1 MDELNYNNVLNVI
14 EYLNVID
21 SGRFAAASK
30 RYLYLVEKYRQLR
43 GPEVATFSSWDRL
56 TFQQRPSKLVASAP
70 IQKLQKP
77 PNLVLAFNT
86 PRSTIEQELP
96 KNLPPNS
103 IVLGACAHSIQVN
116 LGLENVE
123 SQSNASA
130 MYASFPDADIR
141 AFSFDR
147 ERGFDVYL
155 NVKEEFRSFADE
167 LAMKN
172 DPDHW
177 KAIIVYAVG
186 TCSGMAESFV
196 LEMQSKLPNVAI
208 VGGICN
214 DGYITVE
221 SPKISRS
228 ELEIL
233 TIRQLRLRIRT
244 LGGDPDFGFVE
255 KSELVDLALQL
266 QGLKSRIT
274 LDHVEDGLFG
284 VVLGGDVP
292 VRSIVS
298 RGVKS
303 ATQKDTQSSS
313 PYVVN
318 SVTIMRPEDE
328 DFIFRGSD
336 LQAVHMIHSILD
348 KETGA
353 TIPAMEL
360 LSRGMN
366 QAEFIGMKRPQEDG
380 FELHMLSPYSEA
392 VNALMIMTDGSER
405 QQETLEGAELDF
417 FHLNGDACCQD
428 MDHTVSMLRDQT
440 RNEEI
445 LGALMYS
452 CAGRGPHPGAL
463 IRESMADATRFA
475 KVFPEVPCLGFY
487 AGGEIGP
494 IALVGN
500 QNVFRTG
507 KAAVQGFTAVFCL
520 FIVPVVG
527 RRNYILDDSTDSVQA
542 FTKELLLKRS
552 KTTQ

>member
-1 MDELNYNNVLNVI
+1 MDNLNYNNVLNVI
-14 EYLNVID
+14 ECLNVID
-21 SGRFAAASK
+21 LGQFAAASK
-30 RYLYLVEKYRQLR
+30 RYLYLVEEYRRLR
-43 GPEVATFSSWDRL
+43 GPEVVTFSSWDRL
-56 TFQQRPSKLVASAP
+56 TFQQRPSALVASAP

-86 PRSTIEQELP
+86 QRSTIKEELP
-96 KNLPPNS
+96 KNLPPNT
-103 IVLGACAHSIQVN
+103 IILGACAHSIQVN
-116 LGLENVE
+116 IGAENVE
-123 SQSNASA
+123 SQSNASV

-147 ERGFDVYL
+147 ERGFDVDL
-155 NVKEEFRSFADE
+155 NVKEQFSSFANE
-167 LAMKN
+167 LALKN
-172 DPDHW
+172 HPDHW

-196 LEMQSKLPNVAI
+196 LAIQSKLPNVAI

-214 DGYITVE
+214 DGYITTE
-221 SPKISRS
+221 SPQSSRS
-228 ELEIL
+228 ELETL
-233 TIRQLRLRIRT
+233 TVRQLRLRIRM
-244 LGGDPDFGFVE
+244 LGGDPDFRFVE
-255 KSELVDLALQL
+255 KSELVDLAFRLH
-266 QGLKSRIT
+266 GSKSRVT

-292 VRSIVS
+292 VRSMVS

-303 ATQKDTQSSS
+303 ATHKTPQSSS
-313 PYVVN
+313 KYVVN
-318 SVTIMRPEDE
+318 SVSMMRPDDE
-328 DFIFRGSD
+328 HFIFRGSD
-336 LQAVHMIHSILD
+336 MQAVHMIHTILD

-353 TIPAMEL
+353 TIPAMDL
-360 LSRGMN
+360 LSRDMN
-366 QAEFIGMKRPQEDG
+366 QADFVGMKRPQEDG
-380 FELHMLSPYSEA
+380 FELYLLSPYSQA

-417 FHLNGDACCQD
+417 FLLDGEACCQD
-428 MDHTVSMLRDQT
+428 MDHTVNMLRDQT
-440 RNEEI
+440 RDEEI

-475 KVFPEVPCLGFY
+475 RVYPEVPCLGFY

-500 QNVFRTG
+500 QNVFRKG

-527 RRNYILDDSTDSVQA
+527 RRNYLLDDSPDSVQV
-542 FTKELLLKRS
+542 FVKELLSKRS
-552 KTTQ
+552 KPT